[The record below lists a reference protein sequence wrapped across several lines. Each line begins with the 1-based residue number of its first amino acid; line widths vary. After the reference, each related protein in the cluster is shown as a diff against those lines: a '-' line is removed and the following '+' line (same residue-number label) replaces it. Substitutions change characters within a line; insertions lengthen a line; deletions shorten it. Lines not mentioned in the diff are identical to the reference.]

1 MDVDQAQA
9 LTAPL
14 TAAERDQVELAAA
27 AAGKTVD
34 DYLRDGIPAAARDP
48 FAAALERA
56 ADTIAGRGDEIRH
69 DYATD

>member
-14 TAAERDQVELAAA
+14 TAAERHQVQLAAA

-34 DYLRDGIPAAARDP
+34 EYLRDGIATADDP
-48 FAAALERA
+48 FATALERA

>member
-14 TAAERDQVELAAA
+14 TDAERDQVQLAAA

-34 DYLRDGIPAAARDP
+34 EYLRDGIPTAGDP

>member
-14 TAAERDQVELAAA
+14 TAAERDQVQLAAA
-27 AAGKTVD
+27 AASKTVD
-34 DYLRDGIPAAARDP
+34 EYLRDGITAAVYDP

-56 ADTIAGRGDEIRH
+56 ADTIAGRAEEIQH